1 MSTNKELFQSTTQGS
16 KLNKVSEQ
24 VGFDVPV
31 EFAKLPSKGVLYPP
45 DHPLSGEIEVEL
57 KAMTAKEEDILTNQ
71 ALLRKGTAINELL
84 KSCLLNKT
92 INPDTLL
99 LGDRNALMIA
109 IRITGYG
116 ADYEA
121 DVTCEHC
128 GEKSNAHFN
137 LSNLAIKP
145 LLAAPLAPHTNLF
158 SFELPLCKKTVQFKL
173 MTGVDDAAMDAE
185 EAAQKKAGIHQDS
198 FVTRMLY
205 HSIVAFDG
213 VTDREKIRQIVNN
226 LRAGDS
232 QALRKYMVKIRPDV
246 DMTQA
251 FSCDK
256 CGESSEVSIPLGAS
270 FFWPDFN
277 K

>member
-1 MSTNKELFQSTTQGS
+1 MSTNKELFQSSTQGT

-31 EFAKLPSKGVLYPP
+31 EYAKLPSKGVLYGV
-45 DHPLSGEIEVEL
+45 DHPLANEVEVEF

-71 ALLRKGTAINELL
+71 ALLRKGTVLNELL
-84 KSCLLNKT
+84 KSCILNKT
-92 INPDTLL
+92 IQPGTLL

-121 DVTCEHC
+121 EVTCPGC
-128 GEKSNAHFN
+128 SEKTTSNFN

-145 LLAAPLAPHTNLF
+145 LSGTPVAPNQNLF

-173 MTGVDDAAMDAE
+173 LTGDDDATMDAE
-185 EAAQKKAGIHQDS
+185 EAQAKKLGTSSDA
-198 FVTRMLY
+198 FVTRMLF
-205 HSIVAFDG
+205 HSIVSFDG
-213 VTDREKIRQIVNN
+213 VTDRDKLRQIVNN

-232 QALRKYMVKIRPDV
+232 KALRTHMMKIRPDV
-246 DMTQA
+246 DMSQS

-256 CGESSEVSIPLGAS
+256 CGDTSEVNIPLGAS
-270 FFWPDFN
+270 FFWPDFS